1 VCANTAVYLALSL
14 ADLQVTVLDYLH
26 KEERDR
32 ETEMLKV
39 TAKIEDSKGEREMVW
54 TNKTRAQ
61 AEEIRLGKRNLVETG
76 GTITITT
83 ERQR

>member
-1 VCANTAVYLALSL
+1 
-14 ADLQVTVLDYLH
+14 
-26 KEERDR
+26 
-32 ETEMLKV
+32 MLKV